1 MLRLVI
7 NILTD
12 RADRTAPVCVKGAD
26 MQETFYK
33 PLTPSLRE
41 DINASIEKSISEL
54 RTCQSN
60 AFVNMQIAGYEQTK
74 RLINGL
80 PDGYPIPMTRRV

>member
-1 MLRLVI
+1 
-7 NILTD
+7 
-12 RADRTAPVCVKGAD
+12 

-41 DINASIEKSISEL
+41 DINVSIEKSISEL

>member
-1 MLRLVI
+1 
-7 NILTD
+7 
-12 RADRTAPVCVKGAD
+12 

-33 PLTPSLRE
+33 PLTPSLRA
-41 DINASIEKSISEL
+41 DINASIEKSIAEL

-80 PDGYPIPMTRRV
+80 PDGYPMPMTRMVE

>member
-1 MLRLVI
+1 
-7 NILTD
+7 
-12 RADRTAPVCVKGAD
+12 

-33 PLTPSLRE
+33 QLTPSLRD